1 MERIIERGG
10 DALRANG
17 LGITRIGHPAR
28 VLQSLVTS
36 TLDYQSQNSSEG
48 LLLKDVRE
56 ELQASM
62 KVLRPDRDAPAA
74 GNKSTSYRGQASS
87 RAGGKGR
94 MSGSERRQ
102 RWDEVRAL
110 RKEYRKRE
118 RGLTKAVI
126 SRASIVVATCHG
138 AGGRQL
144 NNSVTCLYGSGCKSL
159 LDVQYRMNQEI
170 MTFPN
175 EALYESQLKAHESN
189 CSIRLF
195 DLENYELAR
204 PETEEEEKDD
214 VRLAPI
220 IFIDTAGS
228 DMFETSASALDD
240 VDSIVGRESKTNV
253 HEVEL
258 CPVSLLADR
267 LSGFRDAASGERV
280 EIGTVD
286 GMQGREN
293 EQSSFRSSEATRKE
307 LSVFL
312 AEKRR
317 LNVAMTRPKRQLCV
331 IGDSTTCRDSGDEYL
346 ARWMDHLEENALV
359 DLALLRN
366 Q

>member
-1 MERIIERGG
+1 
-10 DALRANG
+10 
-17 LGITRIGHPAR
+17 
-28 VLQSLVTS
+28 
-36 TLDYQSQNSSEG
+36 
-48 LLLKDVRE
+48 
-56 ELQASM
+56 
-62 KVLRPDRDAPAA
+62 
-74 GNKSTSYRGQASS
+74 
-87 RAGGKGR
+87 
-94 MSGSERRQ
+94 
-102 RWDEVRAL
+102 
-110 RKEYRKRE
+110 
-118 RGLTKAVI
+118 
-126 SRASIVVATCHG
+126 
-138 AGGRQL
+138 
-144 NNSVTCLYGSGCKSL
+144 
-159 LDVQYRMNQEI
+159 

-195 DLENYELAR
+195 DLENYEVAR

-220 IFIDTAGS
+220 VFIDTAGS
-228 DMFETSASALDD
+228 DMFETSASASDD

-258 CPVSLLADR
+258 VHAHVETLLQAGLRPSQIGVLSPYSAQVSLLADR

-293 EQSSFRSSEATRKE
+293 EAIVISLVRSNEE
-307 LSVFL
+307 GNVGFL

-346 ARWMDHLEENALV
+346 GRWMDHLEENALV